1 MKELI
6 ERNYAATVKRGLINE
21 DTDKIDFLLKIEEE
35 FDEVYEEF
43 FKSKIDQFD
52 LQKYASELMD
62 LAAVCINN
70 VKHLGLDPIKE
81 FEKVV
86 IKNETRED

>member
-21 DTDKIDFLLKIEEE
+21 NTEVFIFLEKAEEE
-35 FDEVYEEF
+35 LRECIDAYYYEG
-43 FKSKIDQFD
+43 DD
-52 LQKYASELMD
+52 RYAEELID
-62 LAAVCINN
+62 LASVCFNQIKNM
-70 VKHLGLDPIKE
+70 GLDPIKE